1 MSCTIISHFILEMSY
16 LGQTTHGRFSPFRF
30 CFPETAINTK
40 DSKCQSLVIKAEVT
54 LYILTMSGFITE
66 N

>member
-1 MSCTIISHFILEMSY
+1 MSY
-16 LGQTTHGRFSPFRF
+16 LGQTTLDRFSPFRF

-54 LYILTMSGFITE
+54 LYILTMRGFITE